1 MEMSWSWRKEECV
14 KRGVTWS
21 CFARTC
27 SGPQADLHAA
37 QGRNTRGDATTG
49 SCLMEAV
56 VCGSFLQFFPGL
68 SAAVSA
74 C

>member
-1 MEMSWSWRKEECV
+1 MQQSARESDLKL
-14 KRGVTWS
+14 
-21 CFARTC
+21 FRTC

-37 QGRNTRGDATTG
+37 QGRNTRGDAATG